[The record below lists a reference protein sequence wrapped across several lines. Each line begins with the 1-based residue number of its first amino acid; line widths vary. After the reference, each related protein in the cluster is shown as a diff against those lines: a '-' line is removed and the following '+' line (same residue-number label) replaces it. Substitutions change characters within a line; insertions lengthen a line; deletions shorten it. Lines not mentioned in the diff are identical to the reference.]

1 MKIILVILLIL
12 FGYSSY
18 AYAYI
23 GPGIGLGAL
32 ISVVGVLLAIIFLLI
47 ALVWFPL
54 KDILGKKSIKKQIII
69 KMTNFIIAIFLSILF
84 VYGLIKTSLNNILK
98 DIGNEVLQCFQLL
111 LDKSSSDLQKEKNL
125 RERSKKI
132 LIKVL
137 EFFLN

>member
-1 MKIILVILLIL
+1 M
-12 FGYSSY
+12 
-18 AYAYI
+18 
-23 GPGIGLGAL
+23 
-32 ISVVGVLLAIIFLLI
+32 
-47 ALVWFPL
+47 
-54 KDILGKKSIKKQIII
+54 I

-84 VYGLIKTSLNNILK
+84 LYGLNKISLTNILK

-137 EFFLN
+137 EFFF